1 MSSHATLHH
10 LSRWPLEPFT
20 VAKQLR
26 NFQYKQISPCELRLT
41 VLPCGYSIRYFSHM
55 TESVFAFM
63 LDSGFDATA
72 YSLTGNCST
81 MSYINLLR
89 CADSVASYSFGIQ
102 NTTHHVLFVLR
113 TTQSS
118 FAVNVLILLPI
129 HQTLKLHT
137 SPRVQPLG
145 QIHYPFSYQLTGLV

>member
-1 MSSHATLHH
+1 
-10 LSRWPLEPFT
+10 
-20 VAKQLR
+20 
-26 NFQYKQISPCELRLT
+26 
-41 VLPCGYSIRYFSHM
+41 M

-102 NTTHHVLFVLR
+102 NTTHHVPFVLR

-118 FAVNVLILLPI
+118 FAICVDPAFRQPPLTTQTAYKPLAATPRTNTLPFLILI
-129 HQTLKLHT
+129 NW
-137 SPRVQPLG
+137 
-145 QIHYPFSYQLTGLV
+145 TGLVVKSAPPATFH